1 MLPSIFDDVFGDV
14 FDRKEV
20 SVMKTDVKEVGDNY
34 ELDID
39 VPGYNKEDIKL
50 ELERG
55 YLTVT
60 AEQTKDSDEENK
72 KYIRRERYYGKTS
85 RTFYVGDDVT
95 EEDIKANYKNG
106 ILSITVPKVS
116 KDETKKVIEIGEY
129 IKNCYFF
136 FFFYFM

>member
-95 EEDIKANYKNG
+95 ENDIKANYKNG

-116 KDETKKVIEIGEY
+116 KDETKKEIEIGE
-129 IKNCYFF
+129 
-136 FFFYFM
+136 

>member
-14 FDRKEV
+14 FDKKEV
-20 SVMKTDVKEVGDNY
+20 AVMKTDVKVVGDNY

-60 AEQTKDSDEENK
+60 AEQTKDSDESDK
-72 KYIRRERYYGKTS
+72 KYIRRERYYGKSS
-85 RTFYVGDDVT
+85 RTFYVGDNVT

-116 KDETKKVIEIGEY
+116 KVETKKVIEIGD
-129 IKNCYFF
+129 
-136 FFFYFM
+136 

>member
-60 AEQTKDSDEENK
+60 AEQSKDIDETDK
-72 KYIRRERYYGKTS
+72 KYIRRERCYGKSS
-85 RTFYVGDDVT
+85 RTFYVGDNVT

-116 KDETKKVIEIGEY
+116 KVESKKIIEIGD
-129 IKNCYFF
+129 
-136 FFFYFM
+136 

>member
-95 EEDIKANYKNG
+95 EEDIKEYYKNG

-116 KDETKKVIEIGEY
+116 KDETKKVIEIGE
-129 IKNCYFF
+129 
-136 FFFYFM
+136 

>member
-116 KDETKKVIEIGEY
+116 KDETKKVIEIGE
-129 IKNCYFF
+129 
-136 FFFYFM
+136 

>member
-14 FDRKEV
+14 FDKKEV
-20 SVMKTDVKEVGDNY
+20 SVMKTDVKVVDDNY

-60 AEQTKDSDEENK
+60 AEQSKDLDESDK
-72 KYIRRERYYGKTS
+72 KYIRRERYYGKCS
-85 RTFYVGDDVT
+85 RTFYVGDNVT

-116 KDETKKVIEIGEY
+116 KVETKKVIEIGD
-129 IKNCYFF
+129 
-136 FFFYFM
+136 

>member
-14 FDRKEV
+14 FDKKEM

-72 KYIRRERYYGKTS
+72 KYIRRERYYGKSS

-95 EEDIKANYKNG
+95 ENDIKANYKNG

-116 KDETKKVIEIGEY
+116 KDETKKVIEIGE
-129 IKNCYFF
+129 
-136 FFFYFM
+136 

>member
-14 FDRKEV
+14 FDKKEV
-20 SVMKTDVKEVGDNY
+20 SVMKTDVKVVGDNY

-60 AEQTKDSDEENK
+60 DRKSTRLNS
-72 KYIRRERYYGKTS
+72 S
-85 RTFYVGDDVT
+85 H
-95 EEDIKANYKNG
+95 
-106 ILSITVPKVS
+106 
-116 KDETKKVIEIGEY
+116 
-129 IKNCYFF
+129 
-136 FFFYFM
+136 

>member
-95 EEDIKANYKNG
+95 ENDIKANYKNG

-116 KDETKKVIEIGEY
+116 KDETKKVIEIGE
-129 IKNCYFF
+129 
-136 FFFYFM
+136 

>member
-14 FDRKEV
+14 FDKKEV
-20 SVMKTDVKEVGDNY
+20 SVMKTDVKVVDDNY

-60 AEQTKDSDEENK
+60 AEQSKDLDESDK
-72 KYIRRERYYGKTS
+72 KYIRRERYYGKCS
-85 RTFYVGDDVT
+85 RTFYVGDNVT

-116 KDETKKVIEIGEY
+116 KVETKKVIEIRD
-129 IKNCYFF
+129 
-136 FFFYFM
+136 

>member
-60 AEQTKDSDEENK
+60 AEQSKDIDESDK
-72 KYIRRERYYGKTS
+72 KYIRRERYYGKCS

-116 KDETKKVIEIGEY
+116 KVETKKVIEIGD
-129 IKNCYFF
+129 
-136 FFFYFM
+136 

>member
-14 FDRKEV
+14 FDKKEV
-20 SVMKTDVKEVGDNY
+20 SVMKTDVKVADDNY

-60 AEQTKDSDEENK
+60 AEQSKDLDESDK
-72 KYIRRERYYGKTS
+72 KYIRRERYYGKCS
-85 RTFYVGDDVT
+85 RTFYVGDNVT

-116 KDETKKVIEIGEY
+116 KVETKKVIEIGD
-129 IKNCYFF
+129 
-136 FFFYFM
+136 

>member
-60 AEQTKDSDEENK
+60 AEQSKDIDESDK
-72 KYIRRERYYGKTS
+72 KYIRRERCYGKCS

-116 KDETKKVIEIGEY
+116 KVETKKVIEIGD
-129 IKNCYFF
+129 
-136 FFFYFM
+136 